1 MKKVGIH
8 EIARLAQV
16 SIGTVDRALHG
27 RKRISETTR
36 RRILEIAERVGYK
49 PNLAA
54 RALSQGQ
61 AAVQI
66 GVCIPREIHNY
77 FDQLRNGILAEAH
90 RFEPLGI
97 EILYHPTERLGENER
112 ERVAQVLREDIQVL
126 ILTPGNPQQL
136 IPLINEAEQSNIRVI
151 CVDTDASQSAR
162 STMVGVDA
170 GMSGRLA
177 AELMGKF
184 LRPRSEVAVIT
195 GMLQTEDHRNKTEG
209 FRLFFP
215 RYCANGQVTAIVEA
229 HDDDAE
235 GFQKCSALLKK
246 HPSLKGLYVSTA
258 NCLPVCR
265 AIRSFG
271 LAGKVR
277 LITTDLFPGMAPF
290 FDDGTI
296 FASIHGRPF
305 AQGQISL
312 RLAVDHL
319 LHQHPLPSSYF
330 LTPQVVMHST
340 LPMFS
345 EIRESSAS
353 EIKSSSLRLADLEQ
367 V

>member
-27 RKRISETTR
+27 RKRISEATR
-36 RRILEIAERVGYK
+36 QRILEIAKRVGYK

-61 AAVQI
+61 AAVRI
-66 GVCIPREIHNY
+66 GVCIPREIHYY
-77 FDQLRNGILAEAH
+77 FDQLRDGILAEAQ
-90 RFEPLGI
+90 RYEPLGI
-97 EILYHPTERLGENER
+97 EIHYRPTERLGENER
-112 ERVAQVLREDIQVL
+112 ERVAQVVREDIQIL

-151 CVDTDASQSAR
+151 CVDTDASQSTR
-162 STMVGVDA
+162 STMVGVDP

-209 FRLFFP
+209 FSFFFS
-215 RYCANGQVTAIVEA
+215 RYCANGKISAVVEA
-229 HDDDAE
+229 HDDDEEA
-235 GFQKCSALLKK
+235 FRKCSSLLQKR
-246 HPSLKGLYVSTA
+246 PSLKGLYVSTA

-265 AIRSFG
+265 AIRTFG
-271 LAGKVR
+271 LTGKIR
-277 LITTDLFPGMAPF
+277 LITTDLFPGMAPYF
-290 FDDGTI
+290 EDGTI

-340 LPMFS
+340 LPMFREIS
-345 EIRESSAS
+345 ETKTAERGA
-353 EIKSSSLRLADLEQ
+353 SSLRIAGLEQ